1 MRRLTLMKI
10 FGALSNNSPTVTFG
24 DSNRACPRWTV
35 RLGVFLSYD
44 SKPLRVFPNDFIHA
58 CFDPLH
64 VNAFST
70 SLMETDSLSQKVD
83 CLRPTTP
90 NGAFFVQLDRFRIDG
105 DVAER
110 LQARCDVLPFGASET
125 AAAGRDVGTL
135 E

>member
-1 MRRLTLMKI
+1 
-10 FGALSNNSPTVTFG
+10 
-24 DSNRACPRWTV
+24 
-35 RLGVFLSYD
+35 VFLSYD
-44 SKPLRVFPNDFIHA
+44 SKPLRVFPGDFIHA

-110 LQARCDVLPFGASET
+110 LQEPDATSCLLEQAKPPRPAAMSEPLSETGSASE
-125 AAAGRDVGTL
+125 RDQSSRRSVIISASA
-135 E
+135 ESA